1 VTVSYYVRKAAF
13 YLAALWAAVTLN
25 FVIPRL
31 LPGNPVDILMAKLQ
45 QRGGTVDP
53 AARKAY
59 ETLLG
64 TGGGGSVFREYFAYL
79 GNLLRGELGVSV
91 SAFPAEVSDVIAGSL
106 PWTVVLVGLS
116 TLLSFLLGVGLGA
129 VVGWKRGTWLDSL
142 VPATTV
148 LSAVPYFWLA
158 LILVA
163 LLSTGLGWFPL
174 NGGYDVVLD
183 PGWSGEFLGS
193 AIYHGILPALTIVIS
208 SVGGWLLGMR
218 NMMVSAMSEDYV
230 LTARA
235 KGLKDSRIMIRYAA
249 RNAVLPSV
257 AGFAISLGFVVSG
270 SIVTELVFSYP
281 GIGSKLLQAV
291 QNNDYALMQGIF
303 LVITI
308 AVLGANLVVD
318 LLYGLVDTRTRDR
331 SVVS

>member
-1 VTVSYYVRKAAF
+1 MGYYLRKLAF

-25 FVIPRL
+25 FVIPRM

-45 QRGGTVDP
+45 QRGGSVDP
-53 AARKAY
+53 AARQAY

-64 TGGGGSVFREYFAYL
+64 TGGRDPFFTEYIAYL

-91 SAFPAEVSDVIAGSL
+91 SAFPAKVSSVIADAL
-106 PWTVVLVGLS
+106 PWTVVLVGLA

-129 VVGWKRGTWLDSL
+129 VVGWKRGTWLDAL

-163 LLSTGLGWFPL
+163 LLSSGLGWFPL

-183 PGWSGEFLGS
+183 PGWSGEFLSS

-235 KGLKDSRIMIRYAA
+235 KGLRDSRIMIRYAA

-281 GIGSKLLQAV
+281 GIGSKLPQAV

-318 LLYGLVDTRTRDR
+318 LLYGLIDARTRDR

>member
-1 VTVSYYVRKAAF
+1 MNYYVRKAAF

-25 FVIPRL
+25 FVIPRM

-45 QRGGTVDP
+45 QRGGSVDP
-53 AARKAY
+53 AARQAY

-64 TGGGGSVFREYFAYL
+64 TGGDGSVFTEYVAYL
-79 GNLLRGELGVSV
+79 GNLLRGDLGVSV
-91 SAFPAEVSDVIAGSL
+91 SAFPAKVSDVIADAL
-106 PWTVVLVGLS
+106 PWTVVLVGLA

-129 VVGWKRGTWLDSL
+129 LVGWKRGTWLDAL

-183 PGWSGEFLGS
+183 PGWSGEFIGS
-193 AIYHGILPALTIVIS
+193 AVYHGILPALTIVIS

-318 LLYGLVDTRTRDR
+318 LLYGLIDARTRDR

>member
-1 VTVSYYVRKAAF
+1 MRYYARKFAF
-13 YLAALWAAVTLN
+13 YLVALWAALTLN
-25 FVIPRL
+25 FFIPRL
-31 LPGNPVDILMAKLQ
+31 MPGNPVDILMAKLA

-53 AARKAY
+53 SARRAY
-59 ETLLG
+59 ELLLG
-64 TGGGGSVFREYFAYL
+64 TNSGESLVTQYFSYL
-79 GNLLRGELGVSV
+79 GNMFRGDLGISV
-91 SAFPAEVSDVIAGSL
+91 SAFPTPVSGIIADAL
-106 PWTVVLVGLS
+106 PWTLVLVGIA
-116 TLLSFLLGVGLGA
+116 TFLSFAFGIVLGA
-129 VVGWKRGTWLDSL
+129 FVGWRRGTWLDGL

-148 LSAVPYFWLA
+148 LAAVPYFWLA

-163 LLSTGLGWFPL
+163 VLASALGWFPL
-174 NGGYDVVLD
+174 LGGYDVVLS
-183 PGWSGEFLGS
+183 PGWDADFIGS
-193 AIYHGILPALTIVIS
+193 AIHHGTLPALTIVIS

-218 NMMVSAMSEDYV
+218 NMMVSATAEDYV

-235 KGLKDSRIMIRYAA
+235 KGLRDSRIMIKYAA

-270 SIVTELVFSYP
+270 SVITEQVFSYP

-303 LVITI
+303 LVITV

-318 LLYGLVDTRTRDR
+318 LLYAVIDPRTR
-331 SVVS
+331 VSG

>member
-1 VTVSYYVRKAAF
+1 MRYYARKFAF
-13 YLAALWAAVTLN
+13 YLVALWAALTLN
-25 FVIPRL
+25 FFIPRL
-31 LPGNPVDILMAKLQ
+31 MPGNPVDILMAKLS

-53 AARKAY
+53 SARRAY
-59 ETLLG
+59 ELLLG
-64 TGGGGSVFREYFAYL
+64 GNTGDSLFQQYLSYL
-79 GNLLRGELGVSV
+79 GNMFRGELGVSV
-91 SAFPAEVSDVIAGSL
+91 SNFPAPVSDIIAEAL
-106 PWTVVLVGLS
+106 PWTLMLVGIA
-116 TLLSFLLGVGLGA
+116 TFLSFVFGIVLGTF
-129 VVGWKRGTWLDSL
+129 VGWRRGTWLDSL

-148 LSAVPYFWLA
+148 LAAVPYFWLA

-163 LLSTGLGWFPL
+163 LLSSAWGWFPL
-174 NGGYDVVLD
+174 QGGYDVILS
-183 PGWSGEFLGS
+183 PGWNADFIGS
-193 AIYHGILPALTIVIS
+193 AIYYGTLPALTIVIS

-218 NMMVSAMSEDYV
+218 NMMVSATAEDYV

-235 KGLKDSRIMIRYAA
+235 KGLRDSRIMIKYAA

-270 SIVTELVFSYP
+270 SIVTEQVFSYP

-303 LVITI
+303 LVITV

-318 LLYGLVDTRTRDR
+318 LLYAVIDPRTR
-331 SVVS
+331 VSG

>member
-1 VTVSYYVRKAAF
+1 MGYHLRKVAF

-45 QRGGTVDP
+45 QRGGSVDP
-53 AARKAY
+53 AARQAY

-64 TGGGGSVFREYFAYL
+64 TGGRESFAAEYLAYL

-91 SAFPAEVSDVIAGSL
+91 SAFPAKVTDVIGASL
-106 PWTVVLVGLS
+106 PWTVVLVGLA
-116 TLLSFLLGVGLGA
+116 TLISFVLGIGLGA
-129 VVGWKRGTWLDSL
+129 LVGWRRGTWLDSL
-142 VPATTV
+142 VPATTM

-163 LLSTGLGWFPL
+163 LLSSGLGWFPL

-183 PGWSGEFLGS
+183 PGWSPEFLGS
-193 AIYHGILPALTIVIS
+193 ALYHGILPALTIVVS

-235 KGLKDSRIMIRYAA
+235 KGLTGSRVMVRYAA

-270 SIVTELVFSYP
+270 SIVTEQVFSYP

-318 LLYGLVDTRTRDR
+318 LLYGLIDARTRDR
-331 SVVS
+331 STVS

>member
-1 VTVSYYVRKAAF
+1 MGYYLRKLAF
-13 YLAALWAAVTLN
+13 YLTALWAAVTLN
-25 FVIPRL
+25 FVIPRM

-45 QRGGTVDP
+45 QRGGSVDP
-53 AARKAY
+53 AARAAY
-59 ETLLG
+59 ETMLG
-64 TGGGGSVFREYFAYL
+64 TGGKESFAAEYLAYL

-91 SAFPAEVSDVIAGSL
+91 SAFPAKVSDVIADAL
-106 PWTVVLVGLS
+106 PWTVVLVGLA
-116 TLLSFLLGVGLGA
+116 TLISFLLGVGLGA

-163 LLSTGLGWFPL
+163 ALSSGLGWFPL

-183 PGWSGEFLGS
+183 PGWDPEFIGS
-193 AIYHGILPALTIVIS
+193 AIYHGTLPALTIVIS
-208 SVGGWLLGMR
+208 SIGGWLLGMR

-235 KGLKDSRIMIRYAA
+235 KGLTDSRIMIRYAA

-270 SIVTELVFSYP
+270 SIVTEQVFSYP

-318 LLYGLVDTRTRDR
+318 LLYGLIDARTRDR
-331 SVVS
+331 STVS

>member
-1 VTVSYYVRKAAF
+1 MGYHLRKVAF

-45 QRGGTVDP
+45 QRGGSVDP
-53 AARKAY
+53 AARQAY

-64 TGGGGSVFREYFAYL
+64 TGGRESFAVEYLAYL
-79 GNLLRGELGVSV
+79 GNLARGDLGVSV
-91 SAFPAEVSDVIAGSL
+91 SAFPAKVSDVIGDSL
-106 PWTVVLVGLS
+106 PWTVVLVGLA
-116 TLLSFLLGVGLGA
+116 TLISFVLGVGLGA
-129 VVGWKRGTWLDSL
+129 LVGWKRGTWLDSL
-142 VPATTV
+142 VPATTM

-163 LLSTGLGWFPL
+163 LLSSGLGWFPL

-183 PGWSGEFLGS
+183 PGWSPEFLGS
-193 AIYHGILPALTIVIS
+193 ALYHGTLPALTIVIS

-235 KGLKDSRIMIRYAA
+235 KGLTGSRVMVRYAA

-270 SIVTELVFSYP
+270 SIVTEQVFSYP

-308 AVLGANLVVD
+308 AVLGANLLVD
-318 LLYGLVDTRTRDR
+318 LLYGLIDARTRDR
-331 SVVS
+331 STVS